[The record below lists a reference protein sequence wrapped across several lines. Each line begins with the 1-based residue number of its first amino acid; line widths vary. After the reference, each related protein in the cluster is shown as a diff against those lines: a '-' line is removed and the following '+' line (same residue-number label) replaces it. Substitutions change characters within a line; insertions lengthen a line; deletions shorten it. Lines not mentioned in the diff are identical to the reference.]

1 MAVVKKWGGGGW
13 GGSGYSLDW
22 CPGGMEVAPAEDR
35 GCQFTAGRLK
45 SRKVEMESS
54 PILC

>member
-1 MAVVKKWGGGGW
+1 MAVVKKWGGG
-13 GGSGYSLDW
+13 SGYSWDW
-22 CPGGMEVAPAEDR
+22 CPVGGMEVAPAEDR